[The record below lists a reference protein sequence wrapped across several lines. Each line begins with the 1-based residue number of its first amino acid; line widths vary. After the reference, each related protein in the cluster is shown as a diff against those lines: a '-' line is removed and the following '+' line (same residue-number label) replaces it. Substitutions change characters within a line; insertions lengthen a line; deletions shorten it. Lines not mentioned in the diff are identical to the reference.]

1 MALSLAP
8 VSFDQLAGWQQ
19 DDPTPIIDG
28 LKDCGHHVASV
39 KPHKTGSMGLT
50 SADLA
55 AAYGFAADETPRTAH
70 ESRRF
75 FEAHFQPFEI
85 RTAEN
90 EAGFVT
96 AYYEP
101 ELEVSSKRSARFCH
115 PIYKRPHD
123 LIALDDI
130 NRPADLDAS
139 FAFGWKTGSGIE
151 EYPDR
156 KAIDQ
161 GFLDGRGLEIAW
173 AASRADVFFMHIQ
186 GSARLCFE
194 DGSMRRVTYAA
205 KTGHP
210 FTAIGRV
217 LIDWGEQHPDRVT
230 MQSLRQWLM
239 DHPDRV
245 DELLWRN
252 RSYIFFREASVD
264 DPDRGPIAAAKVPL
278 ISGRSLAVDRLIHTY
293 GMPVFIDAE
302 KLTHLSGEPFRRLM
316 LAQDTGSAIVGAAR
330 GDIFTGSGSD
340 AGELAGGVKHDA
352 TFYALVPNAAAG
364 RFSQ

>member
-1 MALSLAP
+1 MALSLVP

-19 DDPTPIIDG
+19 DDPTPIIEG
-28 LKDCGHHVASV
+28 LMDCGRHVASV
-39 KPHKTGSMGLT
+39 KAYKTGSMGLT
-50 SADLA
+50 CADLA
-55 AAYGFAADETPRTAH
+55 PAYGSAADECPRSAC
-70 ESRRF
+70 EARRF
-75 FEAHFQPFEI
+75 FESHFQPFQI
-85 RTAEN
+85 RTAE
-90 EAGFVT
+90 EKAGFVT

-101 ELEVSSKRSARFCH
+101 ELEVSSRRSARFCH

-123 LIALDDI
+123 LIALDDT
-130 NRPADLDAS
+130 NRPAGFDAS
-139 FAFGWKTGSGIE
+139 LAFGWKTDGGIK

-156 KAIDQ
+156 RAIDQ

-230 MQSLRQWLM
+230 MQSLRRWLM

-245 DELLWRN
+245 DALLWRN

-264 DPDRGPIAAAKVPL
+264 DPDRGPVAAAKVPL
-278 ISGRSLAVDRLIHTY
+278 IPGRSLAVDRFIHTF

-302 KLTHLSGEPFRRLM
+302 KLIHLSDQPFRRLM
-316 LAQDTGSAIVGAAR
+316 LAQDTGSAIVGPAR
-330 GDIFTGSGSD
+330 GDIFTGSGSH
-340 AGELAGGVKHDA
+340 AGELAGRVKHEA